1 MKRELF
7 QNVKVQPY
15 TSAAVINTTAF
26 LSCVVG
32 AAISTAGDLTV
43 TVTHSD
49 DGENFE
55 AVSDPRVF
63 VDKTTTGGEITI
75 NSLAADDIVNI
86 DVDLVGLKSYVKF
99 TASGTAS
106 TNATLA
112 VVLGDSRDQPV

>member
-15 TSAAVINTTAF
+15 TSAAVICTTAF

-43 TVTHSD
+43 KVTHSD

-63 VDKTTTGGEITI
+63 VDKATTGGEITI
-75 NSLAADDIVNI
+75 SSLAAGDIVNI
-86 DVDLVGLKSYVKF
+86 DVDLVGLKPYVKF

-106 TNATLA
+106 ASATLA
-112 VVLGDSRDQPV
+112 VVLGDSRNQPV

>member
-15 TSAAVINTTAF
+15 TSAAVICTTAF

-32 AAISTAGDLTV
+32 AEISTAGDLTV
-43 TVTHSD
+43 TVAHSD

-63 VDKTTTGGEITI
+63 VDKATTGGEITI
-75 NSLAADDIVNI
+75 SSLAVGDIVNI
-86 DVDLVGLKSYVKF
+86 DVDLVGLKPYVKF

-106 TNATLA
+106 TSATLA
-112 VVLGDSRDQPV
+112 VVLGDSKDQPV